1 MAQEKFKKNKRIN
14 SRIFFF
20 YNNQSSNNKFLNFIA
35 KTKKSSP
42 MGENESKMSRKSD
55 SSSRKKAPLTSK
67 TEADEEEQSESNTR
81 PQKPE
86 KPISKKNMNPC
97 PLHDEQIT
105 MLCKRS
111 QCYKLMCPE
120 CYQAHKGKHNQKE
133 DLSDEILSKYHLI
146 RCMGRGGFGLVF
158 AVEHNFQKF
167 ALKIVDV
174 FAGIEDSI
182 SENTK
187 KEYLNEFK
195 KEAEFH
201 RELKHEYIVYYY
213 DDFYIESEERLVIK
227 MELCDSSLASKLD
240 DLDEDQ
246 ALVWFAQMCSAVSYL
261 HESDD
266 QKKKREIVHRD
277 LKPGN
282 VLIKEGKVKICDFG
296 GAKLLTKTRLS
307 ASKTNKE
314 LFLGTQEYLAP
325 EIFTQDVKNFTK
337 ATDIWALGIILF
349 KMLNKGKHPLL
360 YDVDDENFD
369 RDMKIEKMK
378 EAMDK
383 YKDNQNEIKTLLKE
397 LPLGNILARCL
408 QYDPKKRIEIQPL
421 IGLIRD
427 KLEDAGLD
435 ASSNLDRER
444 RAKTEVSQLNFN
456 SNKKEE
462 NKKKEEK
469 VLRTKTQDPKSEKS
483 FKSEVSYESKKSNS
497 EDSETV
503 NKRANELFKNGEYEK
518 ALNEYNDAIESNPS
532 IAKFY
537 SNKAGCLTKLHRY
550 DEAMKNLTKCLQLDP
565 KFVRAFARKGQIYI
579 EKKEFENAFKAYQDG
594 LKIDRNNKECLDGI
608 DCINEEKAKEAN
620 RLKQNAEEYA
630 INGNW
635 GPCLEN
641 LNKAMQ
647 LSPNI
652 GDLYQLKA
660 RFLFKMKNYDQA
672 VIEGKRA
679 VELEPYNSKEALQII
694 GDSLI
699 ILKRN
704 EDAVIW
710 LNKALQLDPSNQQL
724 IAKIAKIKEGWTDQ
738 LYDKSDAFHKA
749 KNLDL
754 ALDYINQALILQPK
768 QIKYLLKKSYILDEK
783 GDKKGALQILAS
795 ILEIDKTNPDVW
807 LYLAKIFMESKQVN
821 LAAQCLQEG
830 VNSNPLHIPLR
841 QCLASVNMLIE
852 KAVEINR
859 EGVELYQIGKFL
871 LALKKFNEA
880 LEINP
885 TVSNYYYN
893 KAGALIK
900 LDDYNAAMEANQ
912 KYLELD
918 KTAAKGYAQKGLIHL
933 ALKQNMKA
941 KQAFEEGLNH
951 EPSNMECRNG
961 LRDMNGTKN
970 VDDLAKL
977 LLLGAL
983 LENAKP
989 QRPEPQLFFIN
1000 RPGFNIFDL

>member
-1 MAQEKFKKNKRIN
+1 
-14 SRIFFF
+14 
-20 YNNQSSNNKFLNFIA
+20 
-35 KTKKSSP
+35 
-42 MGENESKMSRKSD
+42 
-55 SSSRKKAPLTSK
+55 
-67 TEADEEEQSESNTR
+67 
-81 PQKPE
+81 
-86 KPISKKNMNPC
+86 
-97 PLHDEQIT
+97 
-105 MLCKRS
+105 
-111 QCYKLMCPE
+111 
-120 CYQAHKGKHNQKE
+120 
-133 DLSDEILSKYHLI
+133 
-146 RCMGRGGFGLVF
+146 
-158 AVEHNFQKF
+158 
-167 ALKIVDV
+167 
-174 FAGIEDSI
+174 
-182 SENTK
+182 
-187 KEYLNEFK
+187 
-195 KEAEFH
+195 
-201 RELKHEYIVYYY
+201 
-213 DDFYIESEERLVIK
+213 
-227 MELCDSSLASKLD
+227 
-240 DLDEDQ
+240 
-246 ALVWFAQMCSAVSYL
+246 
-261 HESDD
+261 
-266 QKKKREIVHRD
+266 
-277 LKPGN
+277 
-282 VLIKEGKVKICDFG
+282 
-296 GAKLLTKTRLS
+296 
-307 ASKTNKE
+307 
-314 LFLGTQEYLAP
+314 
-325 EIFTQDVKNFTK
+325 
-337 ATDIWALGIILF
+337 
-349 KMLNKGKHPLL
+349 
-360 YDVDDENFD
+360 
-369 RDMKIEKMK
+369 
-378 EAMDK
+378 
-383 YKDNQNEIKTLLKE
+383 
-397 LPLGNILARCL
+397 
-408 QYDPKKRIEIQPL
+408 
-421 IGLIRD
+421 
-427 KLEDAGLD
+427 
-435 ASSNLDRER
+435 
-444 RAKTEVSQLNFN
+444 
-456 SNKKEE
+456 
-462 NKKKEEK
+462 
-469 VLRTKTQDPKSEKS
+469 
-483 FKSEVSYESKKSNS
+483 
-497 EDSETV
+497 
-503 NKRANELFKNGEYEK
+503 
-518 ALNEYNDAIESNPS
+518 
-532 IAKFY
+532 
-537 SNKAGCLTKLHRY
+537 
-550 DEAMKNLTKCLQLDP
+550 LDP

-807 LYLAKIFMESKQVN
+807 L
-821 LAAQCLQEG
+821 
-830 VNSNPLHIPLR
+830 
-841 QCLASVNMLIE
+841 
-852 KAVEINR
+852 
-859 EGVELYQIGKFL
+859 
-871 LALKKFNEA
+871 
-880 LEINP
+880 
-885 TVSNYYYN
+885 
-893 KAGALIK
+893 
-900 LDDYNAAMEANQ
+900 
-912 KYLELD
+912 
-918 KTAAKGYAQKGLIHL
+918 
-933 ALKQNMKA
+933 NMKA